1 MEIIKDEKQ
10 DFILDSE
17 KKQIEVKILEA
28 VEAKQHIE
36 EAKKESEKDIQ
47 QKSLKKPKATL
58 ISEFIELQKTVCTKD
73 KDGLEILEYPES
85 ALKKLTKPEII
96 KLIANYANRKIETN
110 FLPDVKTLI
119 DVNASPAKANMS
131 LEDLMALGMHN
142 MNICALS
149 ILEVG
154 GHLLKEKTGNF
165 NLLENLP
172 KEAEE
177 RKEAFMVVFRQI
189 YKENQ
194 EQVNMYLSPIVQYGI
209 LLSQCATITICKN
222 TVKKKEDSSKK

>member
-96 KLIANYANRKIETN
+96 KLIANYANRKIETSNNLMYTPSN
-110 FLPDVKTLI
+110 FE
-119 DVNASPAKANMS
+119 S
-131 LEDLMALGMHN
+131 LSF
-142 MNICALS
+142 I
-149 ILEVG
+149 
-154 GHLLKEKTGNF
+154 
-165 NLLENLP
+165 ENL
-172 KEAEE
+172 KDS
-177 RKEAFMVVFRQI
+177 KGQ
-189 YKENQ
+189 
-194 EQVNMYLSPIVQYGI
+194 
-209 LLSQCATITICKN
+209 
-222 TVKKKEDSSKK
+222 KKL